1 MIAASPARPGSLVVS
16 CFWLRRFEK
25 LMISML
31 GALAEFGYDVAD
43 VTLDDL
49 IAMKEAAGRPKDHED
64 LRVLKELRA
73 RGGR

>member
-1 MIAASPARPGSLVVS
+1 
-16 CFWLRRFEK
+16 
-25 LMISML
+25 MISML